1 MANLRHVADRT
12 YLLERA
18 DHTVVVLTKID
29 SVGEICWGHFWYRVG
44 DLYGF
49 MNELGERICE
59 PTLVAV
65 RDFDKTMHAAVK
77 SSTGWGFINNNGM
90 ATCKLVYDIVYNYNN
105 GVAKVERNGK
115 VLYLDK
121 VGIEPNDD
129 YMNDVYK
136 KIWEGK

>member
-1 MANLRHVADRT
+1 MASLRHVADRT

-18 DHTVVVLTKID
+18 DRTVVVLNKID

-65 RDFDKTMHAAVK
+65 RDFEKSMHAPVK
-77 SSTGWGFINNNGM
+77 SSKGWGFIDNYGR
-90 ATCKLVYDIVYNYNN
+90 ATCKLEYDAVYSYNN
-105 GVAKVERNGK
+105 GVAKVEK
-115 VLYLDK
+115 DSKILYLDR
-121 VGIEPNDD
+121 VGVEPNGD
-129 YMNDVYK
+129 YMNDVFK